1 MFSRAELKNGAKD
14 QLRGKWLLA
23 VLVFICYSVIL
34 QLINIDLTNSME
46 GSMLGISLNII
57 GLLVFGSIEVGMCRF
72 TLKLAHKDET
82 TQFNDLFSGFDVF
95 IKALVM
101 NLIISVC
108 VVIGSM
114 LFIIPGIIFGIM
126 FSQAN
131 YILAENPEQSAIEC
145 IKESINMM
153 KGYKFH
159 FFVLQLSFI
168 GWLILAS
175 IPFGIGLL
183 WYVPYY
189 QMTMANFYLLVKG
202 NYKRMNEFSYDYK
215 DNNEL

>member
-1 MFSRAELKNGAKD
+1 
-14 QLRGKWLLA
+14 
-23 VLVFICYSVIL
+23 
-34 QLINIDLTNSME
+34 
-46 GSMLGISLNII
+46 
-57 GLLVFGSIEVGMCRF
+57 MCRF

-215 DNNEL
+215 DNNEI

>member
-46 GSMLGISLNII
+46 GSMLGISLNIV

-114 LFIIPGIIFGIM
+114 LFIIPGIIFGII
-126 FSQAN
+126 S
-131 YILAENPEQSAIEC
+131 LLC
-145 IKESINMM
+145 
-153 KGYKFH
+153 
-159 FFVLQLSFI
+159 
-168 GWLILAS
+168 AS
-175 IPFGIGLL
+175 IKFYRMVNISFNTIWNRLIMVCSLL
-183 WYVPYY
+183 S
-189 QMTMANFYLLVKG
+189 N
-202 NYKRMNEFSYDYK
+202 
-215 DNNEL
+215 DNG

>member
-1 MFSRAELKNGAKD
+1 MVCAD
-14 QLRGKWLLA
+14 LR
-23 VLVFICYSVIL
+23 I
-34 QLINIDLTNSME
+34 
-46 GSMLGISLNII
+46 
-57 GLLVFGSIEVGMCRF
+57 
-72 TLKLAHKDET
+72 KLAHKDET